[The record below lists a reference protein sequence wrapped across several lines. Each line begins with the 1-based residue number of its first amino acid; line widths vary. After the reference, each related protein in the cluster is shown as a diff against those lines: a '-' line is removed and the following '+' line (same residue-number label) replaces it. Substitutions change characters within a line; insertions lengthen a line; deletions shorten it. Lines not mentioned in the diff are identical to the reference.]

1 MQVNRLFEIIYIL
14 LEKNSVTAKELA
26 EKFEVSQRTIYRDI
40 EILSTAGI
48 PVYMSKGKGGGIS
61 ILPDFIL
68 NKAILT
74 EDEKPGIL
82 SAIRAVDAVSFND
95 SEPKKVLRKLNNI
108 LGENDT
114 DWIEVD
120 FSNWGNTEREK
131 ETFNNLKSAILSK
144 KVVNFDYSS
153 GKGEN
158 ISREVCP
165 LKLYFK
171 GQSWYMYGYCKIRND
186 YRFFKL
192 RMIKDLYISEEGFNI
207 KAPKNIMKED
217 NVFNNELIT
226 LKMRISSKM
235 AYRVYDEFEDF
246 KKLDDGNFIVTI
258 EYPKGE
264 WLFSY
269 ISSFGQECEVL
280 APQEMREEIKNKVNE
295 YAIGLY
301 SDYQDSKYLVTVGN
315 EVCKA
320 ENEGLTIKKIPA
332 GKYAKF
338 SIEGH
343 MEKAVAQ
350 AWNEIWKMDLDRS
363 YKADFEEYLN
373 SYFNNSKIDI
383 YISLK

>member
-14 LEKNSVTAKELA
+14 LEKNMITAKELA

-40 EILSTAGI
+40 ETLSTAGI

-74 EDEKPGIL
+74 EEEKKEIL
-82 SAIRAVDAVSFND
+82 SSIRAVNAVSFSD
-95 SEPKKVLRKLNNI
+95 SAPENVLRKLNNI

-120 FSNWGNTEREK
+120 FSNWGNAEKEK

-144 KVVNFDYSS
+144 KVVRFDYSS

-171 GQSWYMYGYCKIRND
+171 GQSWYMYGYCRIRND

-192 RMIKDLYISEEGFNI
+192 RRIKGLCISKESFNI
-207 KAPKNIMKED
+207 KAPQNIMKED
-217 NVFNNELIT
+217 NIFNDEFVT
-226 LKMRISSKM
+226 LKMRIYPKM
-235 AYRVYDEFEDF
+235 AYRVYDEFEYF
-246 KKLDDGNFIVTI
+246 KKLDDGSFIVTI

-269 ISSFGQECEVL
+269 ISSFGEECEVL
-280 APQEMREEIKNKVNE
+280 EPKEIRKEIKNKIEKMLLN
-295 YAIGLY
+295 Y
-301 SDYQDSKYLVTVGN
+301 S
-315 EVCKA
+315 
-320 ENEGLTIKKIPA
+320 
-332 GKYAKF
+332 
-338 SIEGH
+338 
-343 MEKAVAQ
+343 
-350 AWNEIWKMDLDRS
+350 
-363 YKADFEEYLN
+363 
-373 SYFNNSKIDI
+373 
-383 YISLK
+383 

>member
-14 LEKNSVTAKELA
+14 LEKNIVTAKELA
-26 EKFEVSQRTIYRDI
+26 ERFEVSQRTIYRDI
-40 EILSTAGI
+40 ETLSTAGI

-74 EDEKPGIL
+74 EEEKSEIL
-82 SAIRAVDAVSFND
+82 SSIRAVNAVSFSD
-95 SEPKKVLRKLNNI
+95 PEPENVLRKLNNI
-108 LGENDT
+108 LGDNDT

-120 FSNWGNTEREK
+120 FSNWGNAEMEK

-144 KVVNFDYSS
+144 KVVKFDYSS

-171 GQSWYMYGYCKIRND
+171 GQSWYMYGYCRIRND

-192 RMIKDLYISEEGFNI
+192 RRIKDLCISKESFNI

-217 NVFNNELIT
+217 NIFNDEFIT

-246 KKLDDGNFIVTI
+246 KKLDDGSFIVTI

-269 ISSFGQECEVL
+269 ISSFGEECEVL
-280 APQEMREEIKNKVNE
+280 EPQEIRKEIKNKIEKMLLN
-295 YAIGLY
+295 Y
-301 SDYQDSKYLVTVGN
+301 S
-315 EVCKA
+315 
-320 ENEGLTIKKIPA
+320 
-332 GKYAKF
+332 
-338 SIEGH
+338 
-343 MEKAVAQ
+343 
-350 AWNEIWKMDLDRS
+350 
-363 YKADFEEYLN
+363 
-373 SYFNNSKIDI
+373 
-383 YISLK
+383 